1 MKIINNSKPDRK
13 PPDRSQFLGLEINRL
28 HEEIGVKERIRHS
41 LPVSLQEQYLGL
53 LENFIAAHG
62 TLKKLKEAAKEQ
74 RGTKDGGFTCF
85 QSLPTELRLKIWRF
99 AFASYLCPRVHCI
112 DVRTSK
118 GHKLKF
124 MSNQPV
130 SPLLH
135 TNRESRAH
143 YLFTTQMTFAFE
155 TYINFKIDTIY
166 IPDFEDRRGSFRKFL
181 NFEESKKIQKL
192 ALRKDLSCQI
202 PLPGHMSMAHF
213 EMIECPEAWRQM
225 IVIFEDERYPKDAWQ
240 DVNMEFREFS
250 AKEKRA
256 RAERSYARGWCKALS
271 GMVRVVGEETAI
283 DFRFGQF
290 ESDRD
295 QVDSIKRLCASRV
308 GDLE

>member
-1 MKIINNSKPDRK
+1 
-13 PPDRSQFLGLEINRL
+13 
-28 HEEIGVKERIRHS
+28 
-41 LPVSLQEQYLGL
+41 
-53 LENFIAAHG
+53 
-62 TLKKLKEAAKEQ
+62 
-74 RGTKDGGFTCF
+74 
-85 QSLPTELRLKIWRF
+85 
-99 AFASYLCPRVHCI
+99 
-112 DVRTSK
+112 
-118 GHKLKF
+118 
-124 MSNQPV
+124 
-130 SPLLH
+130 
-135 TNRESRAH
+135 
-143 YLFTTQMTFAFE
+143 
-155 TYINFKIDTIY
+155 
-166 IPDFEDRRGSFRKFL
+166 
-181 NFEESKKIQKL
+181 
-192 ALRKDLSCQI
+192 
-202 PLPGHMSMAHF
+202 
-213 EMIECPEAWRQM
+213 M